1 MSDWCMILND
11 FLNLAQRP
19 ILGNAGSITALKAKI
34 KAENEFE
41 VFRKIQDQQYVP
53 DFDKEIKRLKG
64 K

>member
-1 MSDWCMILND
+1 MNDWCMILND

-19 ILGNAGSITALKAKI
+19 ILENAGSITALEAKI

-53 DFDKEIKRLKG
+53 DLIRKLNV
-64 K
+64 

>member
-1 MSDWCMILND
+1 MILND

-19 ILGNAGSITALKAKI
+19 ILENTGSITALEAKI

-53 DFDKEIKRLKG
+53 DLIRKLNV
-64 K
+64 

>member
-19 ILGNAGSITALKAKI
+19 ILGNAGSITALEAKI

-53 DFDKEIKRLKG
+53 DLIRKLNV
-64 K
+64 

>member
-1 MSDWCMILND
+1 MNNWCMILND

-19 ILGNAGSITALKAKI
+19 ILENAGSITALEAKI

-53 DFDKEIKRLKG
+53 DLIRKLNV
-64 K
+64 

>member
-1 MSDWCMILND
+1 MNDWCMILND

-19 ILGNAGSITALKAKI
+19 ILENTGSITALEAKI

-53 DFDKEIKRLKG
+53 DLIRKLNV
-64 K
+64 